1 MNRFE
6 RCINAKVKVLKTTME
21 YRLKICIALLG
32 TGTILGLTVIYILL
46 IEKYNHAGLI
56 PD

>member
-6 RCINAKVKVLKTTME
+6 PCINARVKVLKTTMD
-21 YRLKICIALLG
+21 YRLNICIALLG

-46 IEKYNHAGLI
+46 IEKYNHAAI
-56 PD
+56 NS

>member
-6 RCINAKVKVLKTTME
+6 PCINARVKVLKTTMD
-21 YRLKICIALLG
+21 YRLNICIALLG

-46 IEKYNHAGLI
+46 IEKYNHAGI
-56 PD
+56 NT